1 MVTLGFVLF
10 FMFSRIKSQNKIIQ
24 LQSLLEQIK
33 SRENNIREGC
43 FEIDI
48 TKHINEDDIRSQL
61 RAELIQKNEEMP
73 NAPVSSIIKNSA
85 VYKIIIEQI
94 HHKAA
99 ISDNSDIWKKLNNL
113 IARTNPGFKKTLS
126 LLSVSNLSQ
135 SEYHTLMLIKCGISP
150 TDMCILL
157 SRTKGTI
164 SKRREILCNKI
175 MGEKLGTQNFDNI
188 IRLL

>member
-1 MVTLGFVLF
+1 
-10 FMFSRIKSQNKIIQ
+10 MFSRIKSQNKIIQ